1 MNSTEISCNMCN
13 RKQHSH
19 LKVLLDSSIARIR
32 NEHCTELYKWT
43 IQRQRMSHWHR
54 QKWSMGPLF
63 SHDVYCSL
71 WYVLGYKC
79 LALLPGQPKAAF
91 HTIHSLP
98 PFFSFSPLVWILH
111 VTHSFLFLIYLQA
124 KCRMVEKFKNSF
136 NCKQAEVRCCNANPR
151 NTRPNIDIHTKLN
164 P

>member
-1 MNSTEISCNMCN
+1 MNSSEISYNMCN
-13 RKQHSH
+13 QKQYTH
-19 LKVLLDSSIARIR
+19 LTVLLNSSNARLR

-43 IQRQRMSHWHR
+43 IQPQRMSYWHW

-91 HTIHSLP
+91 HTIHSLT
-98 PFFSFSPLVWILH
+98 FFFFFCPLVWILH
-111 VTHSFLFLIYLQA
+111 VARSFLFLIYLPA

-136 NCKQAEVRCCNANPR
+136 NCKQAEVRFCNANPW
-151 NTRPNIDIHTKLN
+151 NTRPNIDIS
-164 P
+164 